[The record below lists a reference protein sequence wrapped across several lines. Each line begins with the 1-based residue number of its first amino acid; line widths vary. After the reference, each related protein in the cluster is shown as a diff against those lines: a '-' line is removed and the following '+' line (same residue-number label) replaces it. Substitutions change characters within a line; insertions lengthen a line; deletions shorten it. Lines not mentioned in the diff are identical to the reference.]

1 MPEGP
6 EVAFAARKLSE
17 LLVGAEYVQLQMVS
31 GSYKTKKDALHDS
44 FRTGATRLNRI
55 SAKSGTK
62 LQFSR
67 VGSKGKYLY
76 FELQSLIQDIA
87 SGNWQSKGYIYI
99 GTHFMMT
106 GRWLIEPAE
115 HTRVKLVW
123 QKPNSNNGKNH
134 TLYYDDTRDF
144 GQLAILSRSS
154 LEQIL
159 SDLGPDILAKSTSF
173 KVFRDALEPAARS
186 MIASAIK
193 DQKYISGIGNY
204 MRADILYLAKIAPK
218 RKIASLNDDEWRELY
233 SASRKVARD
242 SLAANGT
249 AAYNPSSGHYK
260 PIVYG
265 ASKDPQGRP
274 VSKMSIGGQ
283 TLYWVPAVQK

>member
-6 EVAFAARKLSE
+6 EVAFAAKELSE

-55 SAKSGTK
+55 SAKSGSK

-76 FELQSLIQDIA
+76 FELQSLIQDTA

-106 GRWLIEPAE
+106 GRWLTEPAE

-159 SDLGPDILAKSTSF
+159 SDLGPDILAKTTSF

-218 RKIASLNDDEWRELY
+218 RKITSLNDDEWRELY

-249 AAYNPSSGHYK
+249 AAYNPGSGHYA

-265 ASKDPQGRP
+265 ASKDPQGHP